1 MRQDTLDHFLNSL
14 GALFRTRRIFPP
26 GQRQVRL
33 AALLAAQRLSKWK
46 GPVRITLLD
55 DEAIIEDQRLDTLSS
70 SLNGLFQSLL
80 GSGCERVHIE
90 ADASAADLMAWIDH
104 VVSKRRGPYRNSKI
118 ITGSLNLVRQP
129 DRSLTPVQAVPGCL
143 GLLSRAREALS
154 DLESKKPEG
163 LVRAKEIVG
172 AIAGRLAVE
181 KEIFDPLYELKD
193 FDEYTF
199 THALNVSVLSSSLAR
214 ASRLPKDMVNTI
226 CLAALCHD
234 LGKKQI
240 PREIL
245 IKEEILDPE
254 ERTAMEEHPVHGVRL
269 LLDTPGV
276 ESDYPL
282 LPVVAYQHHMGADHS
297 GYPRLPNALSLLK
310 LHPASLIVAVADI
323 YDALR
328 TVRPYRPALS
338 VTKASSILLGEAM
351 SGKLDKNYVSS
362 FLMLSKVLAPERGII
377 LSDGSR
383 AVILEIRQDNP
394 FAPVVEREDGYV
406 YDLSQC
412 PNLLIQEL
420 EEETLWSKY
429 DGLPSF
435 PRENGRNKNGLHP

>member
-1 MRQDTLDHFLNSL
+1 VRRDTLNYFLNSL

-33 AALLAAQRLSKWK
+33 AALQAAQRLSEW
-46 GPVRITLLD
+46 GSPVRITLLGN
-55 DEAIIEDQRLDTLSS
+55 EAIIEDRSLEILPS
-70 SLNGLFQSLL
+70 SLNVLFELL
-80 GSGCERVHIE
+80 QRSGCERVHIE
-90 ADASAADLMAWIDH
+90 ANAGAADLMAWMDH
-104 VVSKRRGPYRNSKI
+104 VVSKRRGPYRNAKI
-118 ITGSLNLVRQP
+118 VSGA
-129 DRSLTPVQAVPGCL
+129 LTLEKQAHRPPPIVQAVPGFL
-143 GLLSRAREALS
+143 ELLSHAQDALS

-163 LVRAKEIVG
+163 LVRAREIVD
-172 AIAGRLAVE
+172 AIAARLAVE
-181 KEIFDPLYELKD
+181 RAIFDPIHELKD

-199 THALNVSVLSSSLAR
+199 THALNVAVLSSSLAR
-214 ASRLPKDMVNTI
+214 ASRLPNDMVSTI

-245 IKEEILDPE
+245 IKEGDLAPE
-254 ERTAMEEHPVHGVRL
+254 ERAAMEEHPIHGVRL

-276 ESDYPL
+276 ESEYPL
-282 LPVVAYQHHMGADHS
+282 LPVVAYQHHLGANHL
-297 GYPRLPNALSLLK
+297 GYPRLPSALRSLK

-338 VTKASSILLGEAM
+338 VTKASTILLREAA

-362 FLMLSKVLAPERGII
+362 FLMLSKVLVPGRGVI

-383 AVILEIRQDNP
+383 AVILEIRDDGP
-394 FAPVVEREDGYV
+394 FSLVVEREGGYV
-406 YDLSQC
+406 DNLSQSSS
-412 PNLLIQEL
+412 LRALEIQE
-420 EEETLWSKY
+420 EAV
-429 DGLPSF
+429 
-435 PRENGRNKNGLHP
+435 